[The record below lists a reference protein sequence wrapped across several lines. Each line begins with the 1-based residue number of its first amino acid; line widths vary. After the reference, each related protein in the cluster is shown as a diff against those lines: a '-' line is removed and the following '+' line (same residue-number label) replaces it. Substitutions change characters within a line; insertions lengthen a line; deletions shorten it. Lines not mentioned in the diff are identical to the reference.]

1 VELRRIGGLLM
12 QQPDPDKVQSLF
24 PTSGYLI
31 DIDKNDNASTSKK
44 SAHKTRGVLLTIIF
58 LGSYRTVP
66 TNLKN

>member
-1 VELRRIGGLLM
+1 M

-44 SAHKTRGVLLTIIF
+44 SAHEMRGVLLTIIF
-58 LGSYRTVP
+58 GVYPRMLI
-66 TNLKN
+66 NFKN